1 MPVARSGISSS
12 GTHCVDAN
20 VVVRA
25 LVDPGFPPVQELW
38 AELTGA
44 DADLI
49 APRLLHYELV
59 NVMHRQR
66 CAGRLSPDAAA
77 AGLARLLELPI
88 GLHDDLRL
96 HLRAQELAAE
106 HGLSATYDAHYLA
119 LAERYR
125 VPLWTC
131 DRRLVDA
138 VGEQLPWVHLVS

>member
-1 MPVARSGISSS
+1 MPAVRSGISSS
-12 GTHCVDAN
+12 GTHCIDAN

-25 LVDPGFPPVQELW
+25 LLDPDFPAVQEVW
-38 AELTGA
+38 AELTAA

-49 APRLLHYELV
+49 APRLLRYELV

-66 CAGRLSPDAAA
+66 CAGRLSADAAA
-77 AGLARLLELPI
+77 DGLARLLNLPI

-96 HLRAQELAAE
+96 HQRALELAGE
-106 HGLSATYDAHYLA
+106 HRLGATYDAHYLA
-119 LAERYR
+119 LAERYG

-138 VGEQLPWVHLVS
+138 VGGQLPWVRLVS